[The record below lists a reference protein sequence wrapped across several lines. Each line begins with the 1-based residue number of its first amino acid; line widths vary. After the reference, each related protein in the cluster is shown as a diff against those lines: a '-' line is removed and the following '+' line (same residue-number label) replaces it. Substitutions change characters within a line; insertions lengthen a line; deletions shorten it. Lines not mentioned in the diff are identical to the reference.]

1 MHNEA
6 REDEIPVYTRNG
18 QTLGHLNPA
27 HTNPLPRRTC
37 PRGCSHWVRMGN
49 TRRYAKAKGWEDQE
63 RKVHK
68 RGYERT
74 MTCFEIVLAII
85 NIVAVIAAPIIAVQV
100 GQYLQ
105 DRAQLRK
112 DKMDVFKTL
121 MANRVG
127 WSTASVYAMN
137 IIDIVFADDTS
148 VRQCWKDYYEKLS
161 IRDPN
166 EDQQKQIQA
175 SHERLLE
182 SMAISLGYKDK
193 ITWEAIQNPYFPQ
206 ALLDSMRQQQI
217 IQGGQELLAGYMP
230 SVLSRMI
237 GGSFTQN
244 QEKCPED
251 KPHAD
256 A

>member
-1 MHNEA
+1 MSLSESLDIIRTFDYNAFWKLLHNEA

-105 DRAQLRK
+105 DRA
-112 DKMDVFKTL
+112 
-121 MANRVG
+121 
-127 WSTASVYAMN
+127 
-137 IIDIVFADDTS
+137 
-148 VRQCWKDYYEKLS
+148 
-161 IRDPN
+161 
-166 EDQQKQIQA
+166 
-175 SHERLLE
+175 
-182 SMAISLGYKDK
+182 
-193 ITWEAIQNPYFPQ
+193 
-206 ALLDSMRQQQI
+206 
-217 IQGGQELLAGYMP
+217 
-230 SVLSRMI
+230 
-237 GGSFTQN
+237 
-244 QEKCPED
+244 
-251 KPHAD
+251 
-256 A
+256 